1 MDGLL
6 AHRSEV
12 GAACGE
18 RHDHNV
24 TEGRVG
30 EIYKASGGTAA
41 CGGHNANTVHTFQLQ
56 PHARP
61 VLLKN
66 LIRDQRRHSALPP
79 FRCSGEY
86 VLDVFFNMCVSFS
99 TMFSALSPG
108 RREKKK

>member
-6 AHRSEV
+6 AHGSEV

-66 LIRDQRRHSALPP
+66 LIRHQRRHSALPP

-86 VLDVFFNMCVSFS
+86 VLDVFLMCV
-99 TMFSALSPG
+99 
-108 RREKKK
+108 

>member
-6 AHRSEV
+6 AHGSEV

-41 CGGHNANTVHTFQLQ
+41 CGGHNANTVHAFQLQ
-56 PHARP
+56 PHAQP

-79 FRCSGEY
+79 FHCSGEY
-86 VLDVFFNMCVSFS
+86 VLDVFF
-99 TMFSALSPG
+99 
-108 RREKKK
+108 